1 VEMLLWAWYGDNQVS
16 PSVFFLGVKFC
27 TVQKKKKKKEYFVS
41 YSFFLGEKYCHTSQ
55 KNSLGF

>member
-27 TVQKKKKKKEYFVS
+27 TIQKKVKNEYFVS
-41 YSFFLGEKYCHTSQ
+41 YPVFLGENYCHTSK